1 MFSNITMFGFIS
13 SIYFP
18 YVMVHIHMYI
28 GNGDLCPGV
37 LYIASGPSSC
47 RNRSQ
52 RIAALPVLIFD
63 SVYNAYFV
71 TALINSR
78 QE

>member
-1 MFSNITMFGFIS
+1 MDIS
-13 SIYFP
+13 FLQLPS
-18 YVMVHIHMYI
+18 HMYI

-63 SVYNAYFV
+63 SVYNDYFV